1 MRRQL
6 RSLFGLLYFYSM
18 AYILRSPLSV
28 PLLVFRMSVF
38 VILLTLV
45 GGHEYAVYA
54 LSGALVA
61 LAFGAGLS
69 QFSVD
74 INALRVSGYRYIL
87 LTAPLGPAT
96 FAIGTALGMSLL
108 SFVGLTVFFLPW
120 YYICHPGLQGVL
132 ELGLVLAL
140 TWLIGLSIGFLLSIL
155 IRTPHVLFNVTDTV
169 YALLVY
175 LMPVYYPIELLPQ
188 SLRPLTLISP
198 ATHAGILVREIA
210 VEGHIVSPLNMYV
223 IIVVAAAL
231 LALISRI
238 SKWREA

>member
-1 MRRQL
+1 MRRSF

-18 AYILRSPLSV
+18 AYIVRSPSSV

-38 VILLTLV
+38 VILLTII
-45 GGHEYAVYA
+45 GGHQYAVYA

-74 INALRVSGYRYIL
+74 LNALRVSGYRYIL
-87 LTAPLGPAT
+87 ITAPLGPVT
-96 FAIGTALGMSLL
+96 FAVGTALGMSLL
-108 SFVGLTVFFLPW
+108 SFIGMAVFLVPW
-120 YYICHPGLQGVL
+120 YHVCHPGFLGIL
-132 ELGLVLAL
+132 ELALVLAT
-140 TWLIGLSIGFLLSIL
+140 TWLIGLLIGFLLSIL

-175 LMPVYYPIELLPQ
+175 LMPVYYPIELLPA
-188 SLRPLTLISP
+188 SIRPLAFVSP

-210 VEGHIVSPLNMYV
+210 LKGHIVSIINLYV
-223 IIVVAAAL
+223 IIGVAIVLSAL
-231 LALISRI
+231 VSQVSR
-238 SKWREA
+238 WRET